1 MLSLARPG
9 ALRQCDQALSMLST
23 RVFVGL
29 ALLPCFET
37 HDDIHILKKDI
48 HILYLLFSFA
58 FLDRVGGRAFTDQ
71 TTFSKPTD
79 MGAMWIHGIK
89 NNPVYELAQKYSI
102 KTTPTDYLNVEYVSA
117 QSPCPHP
124 RFLLT

>member
-1 MLSLARPG
+1 MLL
-9 ALRQCDQALSMLST
+9 T
-23 RVFVGL
+23 RVFAGL

-37 HDDIHILKKDI
+37 HDDIHILKKNTYI
-48 HILYLLFSFA
+48 VSPFSFA